1 VRRALAAAVVVLA
14 ACARPVPGP
23 AGRDESPVARGVI
36 VTLRWTAPVD
46 LDLYVTDPTLETVY
60 FANPRT
66 ASGGVL
72 ERDARCADRQPG
84 ERVER
89 ARWTRPP
96 PGKYRVGVDYLE
108 TCAGRASEAEYAL
121 RVDVDGQ
128 RREITGRARRAE
140 REPLV
145 LEFTV
150 AAPAAGEER

>member
-1 VRRALAAAVVVLA
+1 MADE
-14 ACARPVPGP
+14 P
-23 AGRDESPVARGVI
+23 AGSGVT

-46 LDLYVTDPTLETVY
+46 LDLYVTDPVLETLY

-72 ERDARCADRQPG
+72 ERDARCADRQPA

-96 PGKYRVGVDYLE
+96 PGRYRVGVDFLE
-108 TCAGRASEAEYAL
+108 TCSGRAAEVTYSL
-121 RVDVDGQ
+121 RVEIEG
-128 RREITGRARRAE
+128 RREEIVGHARRAE
-140 REPLV
+140 RDPRV

-150 AAPAAGEER
+150 AAPAEGRTR

>member
-1 VRRALAAAVVVLA
+1 VKRALAAAVVVLA
-14 ACARPVPGP
+14 ACARPAPRPGRLEGP
-23 AGRDESPVARGVI
+23 AGAGVT

-60 FANPRT
+60 FANSRT

-72 ERDARCADRQPG
+72 ERDARCADRQVG
-84 ERVER
+84 EQVER
-89 ARWTRPP
+89 ARWTKPP

-108 TCAGRASEAEYAL
+108 TCGGRAREAEYAL
-121 RVDVDGQ
+121 CVDVDGQ
-128 RREITGRARRAE
+128 RQEITGRARLAE

-150 AAPAAGEER
+150 AAPAVGEGR